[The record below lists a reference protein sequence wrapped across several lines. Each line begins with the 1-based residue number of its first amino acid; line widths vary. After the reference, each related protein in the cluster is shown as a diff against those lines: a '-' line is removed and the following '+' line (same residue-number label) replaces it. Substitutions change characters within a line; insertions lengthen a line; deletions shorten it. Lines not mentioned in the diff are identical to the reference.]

1 MLRPRAREGAQNV
14 TLEMFMHCG
23 WWELPGDGA
32 RRAGG
37 GTIPHLRFRA
47 RTPYYLYGF
56 TDYKRQDSTLPL
68 LI

>member
-23 WWELPGDGA
+23 WWELPGDVRGRDHSA
-32 RRAGG
+32 FAVSRAYTLHR
-37 GTIPHLRFRA
+37 TIFTALR
-47 RTPYYLYGF
+47 TN
-56 TDYKRQDSTLPL
+56 YKRQDSTLPL